1 MGTLTLVWLVLGA
14 CGGGLKWSEED
25 LDGDGYSW
33 SDCDDDD
40 PDIFPGQVETWY
52 DGVDANCDGLDD
64 YDADGDGFVSAA
76 HGGDDCHDDNA
87 EAFPG
92 SPAEEVFYDC
102 VDQDCDGND
111 GDQDGDGYVALSFTS
126 GSSLSSY
133 PDACPDWEQLNHDAS
148 GAPLPGGDCWDDPS
162 INFTANYQGQG
173 TPPTPDEVHPGADE
187 VWYDNLDQDCDGAS
201 DFDADRDG
209 FDQDEECDDLDPN
222 TYPNPNV
229 EEIWYDCQDQNCD
242 GNDGDQDEDGYLTL
256 TWVDGD
262 GVEHDYTAECGDWA
276 TLNPGIAE
284 GDCWDDPN
292 LNELPYYPSINGF
305 PNLSSDAVNPGATE
319 TWYDG
324 VDQDCAGEDEDFDA
338 DGDRFDSDEFPNRDG
353 DTGRDCQDDDAA
365 ANPGG
370 FELCATDYDDDCDG
384 EINEVGAIDG
394 ASYYLDAD
402 GDTYGDLNSTQRL
415 QCGPDSATQYTT
427 LDNTDCDDSD
437 SGDYPGATESVANG
451 DDEDCDGVDDCYQ
464 DSDHDGYGSSTVVT
478 GTSLNCDRPSAGFA
492 NDANDCDDGDSGD
505 YPGATETVANGDDE
519 DCDGVDDCYQDSD
532 GDGYGSSTVVT
543 GTSLDCDQASSGFAN
558 DDDDCNDGSSAI
570 NPGATELPADNV
582 DQNCD
587 NNELCYVDSDRD
599 GYGSTTTTTR
609 NNSTNCNAASQ
620 GYANDDDD
628 CDDGDNAINPAAT
641 EVCDS
646 GVDNDCD
653 GLADDDDSSV
663 DLSTGSTFYADTDG
677 DGFGNASVDLD
688 ACLQPSGY
696 VADDTDCDDGD
707 GAINPAATEAC
718 DGGIDN
724 DCDGLVDD
732 DDTNVS
738 GLTTYYADDDN
749 DGFGDPNSPGDFC
762 VQPSTH
768 ETSNTDCDDTNDLT
782 GQRTFPGAAPN
793 DSATACMKDRDQDD
807 WGDDN
812 ASRSGVSV
820 GTDCSDT
827 NASIYPGASDTWY
840 DGVDSDCAGNS
851 DYDADGDGFDSDGY
865 SGTDCDDG
873 DSSINTSATET
884 WYDGVDQDCDGA
896 SDYDADADGYD
907 SDAYSGDDC
916 DDADNAVSPGAT
928 EIWYDGFDQDCSGG
942 SDDDADGDG
951 EDHEAQGG
959 TDCHEGTAL
968 DDTVTYPNDGGLAA
982 SAINSAASDT
992 WYDGTDQDCDGA
1004 NDYDADGDG
1013 EESDD
1018 YGGDDCDD
1026 TTALASSTGDEL
1038 DSSTVCFDGYD
1049 NDCDGVFENGCY
1061 DDGVN
1066 DSEELIIS
1074 EIYYNDAVADTWFE
1088 IANTSGGTINLNG
1101 MVFTLYDYGTSSAVV
1116 AVTINTDEVLADGE
1130 RYVLCKNATRTHLVG
1145 HCDYDWVTND
1155 WDLVAD
1161 DNLGIKI
1168 EQADDGSDVLI
1179 DEVNFLVSPFSG
1191 WPELASASTHN
1202 SIELCESS
1210 LNTTDNDSGASW
1222 AEVDDSGSTY
1232 RYYPGSGSG
1241 SFYGTPGATN
1251 SCN

>member
-1 MGTLTLVWLVLGA
+1 MRMIFTSIAAVGLSAVLVGCDMSWKA
-14 CGGGLKWSEED
+14 D
-25 LDGDGYSW
+25 ADPDGDGYTIFQG
-33 SDCDDDD
+33 DCDEGN
-40 PDIFPGQVETWY
+40 PDVFPNQVETWY
-52 DGVDANCDGLDD
+52 DGVDANCDGADD
-64 YDADGDGFVSAA
+64 YDADGDGHQSAE

-92 SPAEEVFYDC
+92 STAEEVFYDC

-111 GDQDGDGYVALSFTS
+111 GDQDNDGFVLAGYETS
-126 GSSLSSY
+126 CES
-133 PDACPDWEQLNHDAS
+133 WEAIN
-148 GAPLPGGDCWDDPS
+148 PGKQAGDCWDSDDEDYDAEYIGEESERP
-162 INFTANYQGQG
+162 TAV
-173 TPPTPDEVHPGADE
+173 EVNPEADE
-187 VWYDNLDQDCDGAS
+187 VWYNGVDQNCDGNEFDQDGDGYV
-201 DFDADRDG
+201 R
-209 FDQDEECDDLDPN
+209 DEECDDLDPN
-222 TYPNPNV
+222 TYPNPEV

-532 GDGYGSSTVVT
+532 GDGYGSSNVVT
-543 GTSLDCDQASSGFAN
+543 GTSLDCDQASSGFA
-558 DDDDCNDGSSAI
+558 DDADDCNDGSSAI

-707 GAINPAATEAC
+707 SAINPGEAEVC

-724 DCDGLVDD
+724 DCSGAADD
-732 DDTNVS
+732 NDS
-738 GLTTYYADDDN
+738 GVTDATTYYADDDG
-749 DGFGDPNSPGDFC
+749 DTFGDPSSSNAFC
-762 VQPSTH
+762 VQPSGYV
-768 ETSNTDCDDTNDLT
+768 SDNTDCDDTNDTT
-782 GQRTFPGAAPN
+782 GQRTYPGAASL
-793 DSATACMKDRDQDD
+793 DSSTVCMKDRDQDLY
-807 WGDDN
+807 GDSSP
-812 ASRSGVSV
+812 ARSGVTA
-820 GTDCSDT
+820 GTDCRDT
-827 NASIYPGASDTWY
+827 NASINPGAAEVCDGGTDNDCNGVADDNDSGVTDATTYYADDDGDTFGDPNSSSAFCVQPSGYVSDNT
-840 DGVDSDCAGNS
+840 DCDDTNDTTGQSTFPGAAPSDSLSDCMK
-851 DYDADGDGFDSDGY
+851 DVDGDQFGDDAPARTNVVA
-865 SGTDCDDG
+865 GTDCDD
-873 DSSINTSATET
+873 SASGAGIYVGAAEL
-884 WYDGVDQDCDGA
+884 CDG
-896 SDYDADADGYD
+896 D
-907 SDAYSGDDC
+907 
-916 DDADNAVSPGAT
+916 
-928 EIWYDGFDQDCSGG
+928 
-942 SDDDADGDG
+942 
-951 EDHEAQGG
+951 
-959 TDCHEGTAL
+959 
-968 DDTVTYPNDGGLAA
+968 
-982 SAINSAASDT
+982 
-992 WYDGTDQDCDGA
+992 
-1004 NDYDADGDG
+1004 
-1013 EESDD
+1013 
-1018 YGGDDCDD
+1018 
-1026 TTALASSTGDEL
+1026 
-1038 DSSTVCFDGYD
+1038 D
-1049 NDCDGVFENGCY
+1049 NDCDNLV
-1061 DDGVN
+1061 DDDDPDITGQTTWYADTDGDGYGDPDSATLLQCDMPSNYVVDNTDCN
-1066 DSEELIIS
+1066 DSAATSFPGNPEVCWDGLDNDCNDFYEDTCYSEDGGELLIT
-1074 EIYYNDAVADTWFE
+1074 EIFFATNSGGSGWFELSNESGGDLNLYGIGFDLINDQGNGNQSDDTIESFEVDDLIAVA
-1088 IANTSGGTINLNG
+1088 A
-1101 MVFTLYDYGTSSAVV
+1101 
-1116 AVTINTDEVLADGE
+1116 GE
-1130 RYVLCKNATRTHLVG
+1130 RVVICKNATVSQLGLNVNIG
-1145 HCDYDWVTND
+1145 DGGCDFAFSTLNGSFNIVANQNLILRIRDFD
-1155 WDLVAD
+1155 DLAVD
-1161 DNLGIKI
+1161 TVDY
-1168 EQADDGSDVLI
+1168 
-1179 DEVNFLVSPFSG
+1179 EVSAVPNG
-1191 WPELASASTHN
+1191 WPSSYTSPYR
-1202 SIELCESS
+1202 SIELCENHQTASDNDTGANWAVVDSS
-1210 LNTTDNDSGASW
+1210 NTT
-1222 AEVDDSGSTY
+1222 Y
-1232 RYYPGSGSG
+1232 QYYPDSDPLLDYYGS
-1241 SFYGTPGATN
+1241 PGATN
-1251 SCN
+1251 SQTTCN